1 MNAATINRVTVL
13 SFALFLTSH
22 AIADE
27 SPPTLARFVDGD
39 DSLQK
44 LIEFP
49 VVDDDVAMI
58 VFCLA
63 RVRKSGDIVRNHC
76 FPSENVD
83 QSFRDAIDTA
93 VKSARASPATVDSKA
108 RSVRLYYHV
117 NFFQKDGATEVGVHS
132 NWGVDVDKY
141 GLSYEAPQRYT
152 DAIFPQ
158 FCSFM
163 DIESGHVAMVIGTD
177 GTVKGDVALELGDGN
192 DVNRCENS
200 IKNTYRNFKYIPGHQ
215 DGRPIEATFVEAWVN

>member
-1 MNAATINRVTVL
+1 MTASISIRFLVV
-13 SFALFLTSH
+13 SVELFLMSH
-22 AIADE
+22 AMADS
-27 SPPTLARFVDGD
+27 SPPTLARFVAGD

-49 VVDDDVAMI
+49 VIDDDVAMI

-63 RVRKSGDIVRNHC
+63 RVSRSGDIVRNHC

-83 QSFRDAIDTA
+83 RSFRDAIDTA

-117 NFFQKDGATEVGVHS
+117 IFFQKDGATEIGVYS
-132 NWGVDVDKY
+132 NWGIDADKY

-152 DAIFPQ
+152 DASFPIT
-158 FCSFM
+158 CSSI
-163 DIESGHVAMVIGTD
+163 DIESAHLAMVIGTD
-177 GTVKGDVALELGDGN
+177 GTVKGDVAVELGAGN
-192 DVNRCENS
+192 YVNRCENS
-200 IKNTYRNFKYIPGHQ
+200 IKNTYRNYKYIPGHQ
-215 DGRPIEATFVEAWVN
+215 DGQPIEATFVEAWVN

>member
-1 MNAATINRVTVL
+1 MTASISIRFLVV
-13 SFALFLTSH
+13 SVELFLMSH
-22 AIADE
+22 AMADS
-27 SPPTLARFVDGD
+27 SPPTLARFVAGD

-49 VVDDDVAMI
+49 VVDDDIAVV

-63 RVRKSGDIVRNHC
+63 RVRRSGDIVRNHC

-83 QSFRDAIDTA
+83 RSFRDAIDTA

-108 RSVRLYYHV
+108 RSVRIYYRV
-117 NFFQKDGATEVGVHS
+117 IFFQKDGATEVAVYS

-152 DAIFPQ
+152 DASFPIT
-158 FCSFM
+158 CSSI

-192 DVNRCENS
+192 DVNRCETS

-215 DGRPIEATFVEAWVN
+215 DGQPIEATFVEVWVN